1 MTNDFKSI
9 KEADVIFVIG
19 SNTTETH
26 PVIGSWIKERTR
38 NGAKLIVC
46 DPRKI
51 ELAERADIHI
61 RQKSG
66 TDVALINGIMHV
78 ILRDNL
84 HNKAFVEERVENFE
98 ALESMVST
106 YTPERTSEITG
117 IPSAMIEKAARI
129 YAQGPNSAI
138 FYTMGITQHITGTN
152 NVRTL
157 ANLALLCGMLGRP
170 GTGVNPLRGQNN
182 VQGACDMGCLP
193 NVVTGYQ
200 KVTDS
205 DIREKMN
212 SLWNGADI
220 PSNPGLTVMK
230 MMEGAGKG
238 ELKALYIMG
247 ENPMVTDPDTNHVRH
262 CLGNLDLLVVQDI
275 FLTETAQMAD
285 VILPAACWG
294 EKDGTFTNTTRAV
307 QRVRKAVESPGEAR
321 PDWEILTD
329 LAQRFGAG
337 WNFNSSSEVF
347 EAIAECTP
355 SYAGISYS
363 RLEDG
368 SLAWPCP
375 TPDHPGTPILH
386 TTKFARPNGKGYFS
400 PCEWQAPHEWPD
412 DDYPFLATTG
422 RLLYHYHSGSMSRRS
437 SPAEFIKELYVEINP
452 EDALEINIEEGRTV
466 RVTSRRGTVEGK
478 AKITDRVAPGMIFL
492 PFHFSE
498 ASANV
503 LTAAVTDPDSDTP
516 AYKIS
521 AVNIEKVTEE
531 NSGKIPAPH
540 TIILD
545 SDTHDSKVCSVNAEK
560 A

>member
-26 PVIGSWIKERTR
+26 PVIGSWIKEQAR

-78 ILRDNL
+78 ILRENL
-84 HNKAFVEERVENFE
+84 HNQAFVEERVENFE

-117 IPSAMIEKAARI
+117 IPSAIIEKAARI

-200 KVTDS
+200 KVTDPN
-205 DIREKMN
+205 IREKMN
-212 SLWNGADI
+212 SLWNGAAI
-220 PSNPGLTVMK
+220 PANPGLTVMK

-294 EKDGTFTNTTRAV
+294 EKNGTFTNTTRAV
-307 QRVRKAVESPGEAR
+307 QRVRKAVEAPGEAR

-329 LAQRFGAG
+329 LAQRFGAA

-355 SYAGISYS
+355 SYAGINYS

-368 SLAWPCP
+368 PLAWPCP
-375 TPDHPGTPILH
+375 TSDHPGTPILH
-386 TTKFARPNGKGYFS
+386 TAKFARPNGKGHFS

-452 EDALEINIEEGRTV
+452 EDALDLNIEEGKTV

-498 ASANV
+498 ASANM

-521 AVNIEKVTEE
+521 AVKVEKVTTDV
-531 NSGKIPAPH
+531 SGKLTTPA
-540 TIILD
+540 TIVQE
-545 SDTHDSKVCSVNAEK
+545 SKFSPANA
-560 A
+560 